1 MRIVTKQLLVAARR
15 SILLALSAAL
25 AASAAV
31 AEPAGIHYSDF
42 IKYGEPTHAPLTGG
56 EDFNVATFSPALTA
70 AESTP
75 RGVYLGAVGLLAAII
90 VLATNER
97 TGKKGKPGE
106 AGEAGQPGEQ
116 GQSGEQGE
124 PGEQGQSGE
133 QGEPGNPGLRGPP
146 GGIGLQGNPGEQ
158 GEPGDNSLSSRTCA
172 LNGISDAKP
181 TFSRAASRVY
191 IDSEREI
198 SGAMDGNFNEAIPST
213 GAQRHLLSHLTQLR
227 NTDKDGFYDSASS
240 RTDFLVTNAD
250 GVDVAV
256 KAGDAVIARHDIGIF
271 AFTNAREYRIYSDG
285 GTLFFAEGASY
296 PVTVNY
302 APGRGMV
309 DGGESQCHVD
319 GSERF
324 FLDANYEKTTIRAL
338 ARDTFGFS
346 LRTTWRGLMS
356 GPAVR
361 IGNFMVSQNSDLRNT
376 HIEHQATAFAA
387 GAFAVHTDSGWRRFD
402 SGNSTMTYAKNTATW
417 DLTPA
422 VQLYAQNTGG
432 WLNSSK
438 YANGRLQA
446 QAFGVFA
453 DKVLRH
459 DDSYHLRLESPLA
472 DSRAQIWRLAAD
484 TSIGTAA
491 DYLRLGLH
499 HQISGNKTGMRIFY
513 SREF

>member
-1 MRIVTKQLLVAARR
+1 
-15 SILLALSAAL
+15 
-25 AASAAV
+25 
-31 AEPAGIHYSDF
+31 
-42 IKYGEPTHAPLTGG
+42 
-56 EDFNVATFSPALTA
+56 
-70 AESTP
+70 
-75 RGVYLGAVGLLAAII
+75 
-90 VLATNER
+90 
-97 TGKKGKPGE
+97 
-106 AGEAGQPGEQ
+106 
-116 GQSGEQGE
+116 
-124 PGEQGQSGE
+124 
-133 QGEPGNPGLRGPP
+133 
-146 GGIGLQGNPGEQ
+146 
-158 GEPGDNSLSSRTCA
+158 
-172 LNGISDAKP
+172 
-181 TFSRAASRVY
+181 
-191 IDSEREI
+191 
-198 SGAMDGNFNEAIPST
+198 
-213 GAQRHLLSHLTQLR
+213 
-227 NTDKDGFYDSASS
+227 
-240 RTDFLVTNAD
+240 
-250 GVDVAV
+250 
-256 KAGDAVIARHDIGIF
+256 
-271 AFTNAREYRIYSDG
+271 
-285 GTLFFAEGASY
+285 
-296 PVTVNY
+296 
-302 APGRGMV
+302 MV
-309 DGGESQCHVD
+309 DGVLQCNVA

-324 FLDANYEKTTIRAL
+324 FLDSNFALTRNFAEGVTRAQL
-338 ARDTFGFS
+338 PFA

-499 HQISGNKTGMRIFY
+499 HQINGNKTGMRLFY